1 MCAMQYV
8 FLLASDDSVRLHAQ
22 DGDLSL
28 KLAGA
33 LGIAG
38 ELCPLTKPN
47 LLCCLLK
54 ALILS

>member
-1 MCAMQYV
+1 MHAMQYV
-8 FLLASDDSVRLHAQ
+8 FLLASDDSLPSHAQ

-38 ELCPLTKPN
+38 ESCPLTKPD
-47 LLCCLLK
+47 LLCGVLR